1 MTIVVSTESL
11 LVAKII
17 VEWLDFSASKFVR
30 PLGRWV
36 ECHDGGRHD
45 VQLRIEGQMDEML
58 LQIEHK
64 FTLLKT
70 PSASAKSAVAK
81 KCFPRSDFGNVVHA
95 FDTEW
100 KAGSNSLR

>member
-17 VEWLDFSASKFVR
+17 VEWLDFSASEFVR

-58 LQIEHK
+58 LQIERK
-64 FTLLKT
+64 ITLLKT

-81 KCFPRSDFGNVVHA
+81 KCFPRSDLGNVVHA

>member
-1 MTIVVSTESL
+1 MSIAVSTESL
-11 LVAKII
+11 LVAKVI
-17 VEWLDFSASKFVR
+17 VEWLDFSASEFVR

-36 ECHDGGRHD
+36 ECDDGGRHN

-58 LQIEHK
+58 VQIGHM
-64 FTLLKT
+64 FTLLNT

-81 KCFPRSDFGNVVHA
+81 KCFPRSDLGNVVHA